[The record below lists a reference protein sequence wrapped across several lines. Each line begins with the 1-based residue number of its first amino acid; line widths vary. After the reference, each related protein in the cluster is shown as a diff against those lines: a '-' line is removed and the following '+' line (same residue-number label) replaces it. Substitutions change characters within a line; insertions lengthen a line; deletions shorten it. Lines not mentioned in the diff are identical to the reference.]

1 MKLVNRGLALFLAL
15 ALAFPTL
22 PVYANGLENGGKTDT
37 TAQTEVVD
45 EDDNDELA
53 DQSDLTPPGGGD
65 DTTPPGDGG
74 DDPTPPGDG
83 GDDPTPPG
91 DGGDDPTPPGDGGDD
106 TLPGDEGDD
115 TPPGDGGDDDAD
127 DDADSDA
134 DADDDVDDD
143 MDDEEERIIPD
154 RAAEVKFN
162 TGNYEFSIV
171 DYAVTEDM
179 IGDGAFDENGNFTI
193 NIPEANPFFPY
204 EVQFTCNGEVTTEW
218 FMTPDDSVEIG
229 GHTFYVSAYMDGTAV
244 TQLTLKVAG
253 KDVIVYPARKE
264 FTNANGGIM
273 PTSLLPLT
281 ERWLSEVDLTGY
293 TPAELTQVSVS
304 SVLGNNISNGQDV
317 VWGLRGDNGEY
328 AISSYGDKV
337 DLSVNTYYGS
347 TNYWEMIVG
356 SADQLDSSNTRYFV
370 PIRVTPSEN
379 WLTFEAYVQ
388 DSNGNRKEIWVGENR
403 YQDYDKDDRL
413 GWLTAN
419 VPNLTSSN
427 ISSIYFSMDINDE
440 VYTTPRFSSFKVFE
454 GKYNNVGEIGSAR
467 DITSLI
473 CNRDM
478 SRENAGYP
486 FVSYEAQPM
495 TIVTYDVSGNVTGC
509 LPLSFRFSVGGT
521 AAGVSGIYK
530 EMGTERK
537 NVYVNSR
544 TSISNGIMKHDMNLY
559 KGEPA
564 NGQYYVRTTL
574 YSGGTTINDK
584 ITAVYTGH
592 HASIAAAQSANAEEI
607 KDKLFGNEGY
617 LADYSNGVN
626 VTVFVGADGDPNQ
639 EIQKYCFKTIAS
651 DIERPTQTPPSSN
664 LNSGTVV
671 NFTGLKSA
679 NGTELPVYI
688 TEMEHDSYGEYN
700 FITMLVDSSVDLT
713 QALAPVFDFSW
724 SSEGAKLYAKGSSTA
739 EVSGESKHVFGE
751 EPLQYT
757 CSSQDG
763 KNSRNYWL
771 KIIKAEAGSKLY
783 INSLEDAASN
793 TREENGVIHST
804 REVMLDGYHDYVHD
818 ILVLNKGMESI
829 PKLSVELNSDVLEMD
844 EYWTLKGVHDLAGF
858 LAIQQNTELS
868 NQAKIRLKAKEGVDA
883 KEVSGTLTI
892 KSDGTPLV
900 VLNLTGIIG
909 DPSITTESIPT
920 AVKYVPYGTM
930 IQNNNKYSWN
940 TVSYRLYSGKL
951 PKGMEIMPNGE
962 LYGVPQETGSFS
974 FTVRM
979 ENSSYDFEDCTKSF
993 TLEVM
998 ENTDANVDNATDTGY
1013 GLSEKVQNIHV
1024 GINGV
1029 NGQQTLVSEG
1039 EFVEFKV
1046 LYLDGVELKSG
1057 KDYTAEAGS
1066 TRITILNQTLVN
1078 SGKGT
1083 HTLGIEFRTSDG
1095 ENVLKRA
1102 AQNYVV
1108 TVDAGYTGNTPGNI
1122 PGNNTDT
1129 GNSSDNNS
1137 WHEMESSNNA
1147 TVNKFD
1153 KLASELKQK
1162 AEENQAGKTITE
1174 TITYTIQPGDTL
1186 WKIAAKYFGDGNQ
1199 WRKILEDNKA
1209 TIKNPNRIY
1218 VGQVI
1223 IINVISNGTGADTSA
1238 ANATASESLVNA
1250 ENGTYTVQTGD
1261 TMWKISKKLY
1271 GTGIFWRRLF
1281 NANKDTITDASRIY
1295 VGQTIKIPD

>member
-1 MKLVNRGLALFLAL
+1 M
-15 ALAFPTL
+15 P
-22 PVYANGLENGGKTDT
+22 PPSEGGDELT
-37 TAQTEVVD
+37 TPVD
-45 EDDNDELA
+45 E
-53 DQSDLTPPGGGD
+53 T
-65 DTTPPGDGG
+65 
-74 DDPTPPGDG
+74 
-83 GDDPTPPG
+83 
-91 DGGDDPTPPGDGGDD
+91 
-106 TLPGDEGDD
+106 
-115 TPPGDGGDDDAD
+115 
-127 DDADSDA
+127 
-134 DADDDVDDD
+134 DV
-143 MDDEEERIIPD
+143 DEEERIIPD

-171 DYAVTEDM
+171 DYAVTEDI

-204 EVQFTCNGEVTTEW
+204 EVQFNCNGEVITEW

-244 TQLTLKVAG
+244 TQLTLNVAG
-253 KDVIVYPARKE
+253 KDIVVYPERKE
-264 FTNANGGIM
+264 FTNAGGGVM
-273 PTSLLPLT
+273 EASLLPLT
-281 ERWLSEVDLTGY
+281 EMRLSTVDLTGY

-328 AISSYGDKV
+328 TISSYGDKV

-356 SADQLDSSNTRYFV
+356 SADQLDASNIRYYV
-370 PIRVTPSEN
+370 PIRVTPSQN
-379 WLTFEAYVQ
+379 WLTFEAYLQ
-388 DSNGNRKEIWVGENR
+388 DSNGNRKKLNVSENC
-403 YQDYDKDDRL
+403 YQDYDKDDRDCRV
-413 GWLTAN
+413 TAN
-419 VPNLTSSN
+419 IPNLAN
-427 ISSIYFSMDINDE
+427 GINGRIFFSMDINDE
-440 VYTTPRFSSFKVFE
+440 VYVDPQFSSFKVFQ
-454 GKYNNVGEIGSAR
+454 GKYSSIAEIGSAR
-467 DITSLI
+467 DITSAI
-473 CNRDM
+473 CNKDM
-478 SRENAGYP
+478 SQKDAGIP
-486 FVSYEAQPM
+486 FASNVSHTSQSM
-495 TIVTYDVSGNVTGC
+495 TIVTYDAAGNATGC
-509 LPLSFRFSVGGT
+509 LPFSLRLGFGGMI
-521 AAGVSGIYK
+521 VSVAGIYK
-530 EMGTERK
+530 GTGSQQK
-537 NVYVNSR
+537 NVQASNRQIISGEFR
-544 TSISNGIMKHDMNLY
+544 TCEMNLY

-574 YSGGTTINDK
+574 YSGGTNINDK

-592 HASIAAAQSANAEEI
+592 HASIAAAQSANAVEI
-607 KDKLFGNEGY
+607 KDKLFGSEGY

-639 EIQKYCFKTIAS
+639 EVQKYCFKTYES
-651 DIERPTQTPPSSN
+651 DIERPAQTTPSN
-664 LNSGTVV
+664 LNSGTEVD
-671 NFTGLKSA
+671 FTGLKSA
-679 NGTELPVYI
+679 DGTALPVYI

-713 QALAPVFDFSW
+713 QGLAPVFDFSW
-724 SSEGAKLYAKGSSTA
+724 SSEGAKLYAQGSSTA

-771 KIIKAEAGSKLY
+771 KVMKAEAGNKLY

-793 TREENGVIHST
+793 TREENGVIYST
-804 REVMLDGYHDYVHD
+804 REVMLDGYHDYIHD

-892 KSDGTPLV
+892 KSNGTPV
-900 VLNLTGIIG
+900 AVLNLTGIIG

-940 TVSYRLYSGKL
+940 TVSYNLYSGKL

-962 LYGVPQETGSFS
+962 LYGVPQETGNFS

-979 ENSSYDFEDCTKSF
+979 QNSSYEFESCMESF

-1013 GLSEKVQNIHV
+1013 DLSERVQNIHI
-1024 GINGV
+1024 GSNGV
-1029 NGQQTLVSEG
+1029 NGAQTLVSEG
-1039 EFVEFKV
+1039 EFGEFKV
-1046 LYLDGVELKSG
+1046 LYLDGVELKAG
-1057 KDYTAEAGS
+1057 TDYTAESGS
-1066 TRITILNQTLVN
+1066 TRITILNQTLAN

-1108 TVDAGYTGNTPGNI
+1108 TVDAGYIGNTPGND
-1122 PGNNTDT
+1122 TDT
-1129 GNSSDNNS
+1129 ENSFDNNL
-1137 WHEMESSNNA
+1137 WHEIESSNST
-1147 TVNKFD
+1147 TVNEFD
-1153 KLASELKQK
+1153 KLNLELKQK
-1162 AEENQAGKTITE
+1162 VEENQAGKTITE
-1174 TITYTIQPGDTL
+1174 TITYTIQSGDTL
-1186 WKIAAKYFGDGNQ
+1186 WKIAAKYLGDGNQ
-1199 WRKILEDNKA
+1199 WRKILEDNK
-1209 TIKNPNRIY
+1209 TVITNPNRIY

-1223 IINVISNGTGADTSA
+1223 VINVTSNGTVATVSA
-1238 ANATASESLVNA
+1238 TNASGNNSLAVNA
-1250 ENGTYTVQTGD
+1250 EDGTYTVQAGD

-1271 GTGIFWRRLF
+1271 GTGILWRRLF
-1281 NANKDTITDASRIY
+1281 NANKDTISDASSIY